1 MFDVLA
7 FLFEQFRDPDAFG
20 DRGALM
26 RQLEAAGFEDEEIND
41 ALDWLDGISGLDDSV
56 YVGANEASGMRVYA
70 EDELEHLPADVRGLL
85 QFLEDHGALTPA
97 QREMVIDRLMELH
110 GDDIN
115 VGSAKLVALMVLW
128 AQQAETAHFAGR
140 GAVGCRAWRTHHAM
154 TCQPH
159 GAGLTC
165 RPWTPMPASNPR
177 ALLRSCFI

>member
-41 ALDWLDGISGLDDSV
+41 ALDWLDGISCLDDSG

-128 AQQAETAHFAGR
+128 AQQAELPILLGE
-140 GAVGCRAWRTHHAM
+140 
-154 TCQPH
+154 
-159 GAGLTC
+159 
-165 RPWTPMPASNPR
+165 
-177 ALLRSCFI
+177 ALLDAVHGEPTMQ